1 MRTGGCQCGALRYE
15 VSGDPLDVYCCHC
28 TECRK
33 QSASAHGIS
42 VIVRRANFRL
52 TQGEPKVWSRPTDSG
67 NTTDCWFCP
76 DCGSRICHLGSGDPD
91 TLSVKGGSFD
101 DPPDMTGAKHIWT
114 ASKMPGIEIPEGVES
129 WPGEPPD

>member
-1 MRTGGCQCGALRYE
+1 MRTGGCQCGELRYE
-15 VSGDPLDVYCCHC
+15 VTGDPLDIYCCHC

-42 VIVRRANFRL
+42 VIVRRDDFQL
-52 TQGEPKVWSRPTDSG
+52 THGVPKVWTRPTDSG

-76 DCGSRICHLGSGDPD
+76 ACGSRICHLGSGDPD
-91 TLSVKGGSFD
+91 SLSVKGGCFD
-101 DPPDMTGAKHIWT
+101 EPFDLTGAKHIWI
-114 ASKMPGIEIPEGVES
+114 ASKMPGVEIPDGAET